1 VTPRIISYGQM
12 ALSWLYTTG
21 YFAVLAA
28 FILGYA
34 KPPADWKDAVTALL
48 GALTAGQLTVLGFWF
63 SRSREKDA

>member
-1 VTPRIISYGQM
+1 MTPKVISTAQV

-21 YFAVLAA
+21 YFGVLAA

-34 KPPADWKDAVTALL
+34 KPPPDWKDAVTALL

-63 SRSREKDA
+63 SRSREKE

>member
-1 VTPRIISYGQM
+1 VTPKVISSAQV

-34 KPPADWKDAVTALL
+34 KPPPDWKDAVTALL
-48 GALTAGQLTVLGFWF
+48 GALTAGQLMVLQFWF
-63 SRSREKDA
+63 SRSREKE